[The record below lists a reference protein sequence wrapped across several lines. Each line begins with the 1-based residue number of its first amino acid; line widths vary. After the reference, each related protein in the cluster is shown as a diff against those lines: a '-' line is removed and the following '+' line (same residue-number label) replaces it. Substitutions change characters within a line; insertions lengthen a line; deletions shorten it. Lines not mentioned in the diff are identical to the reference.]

1 MDSLVQDIRYS
12 FRALARNPG
21 LFLIAVLT
29 LAVGIGATTSVFSVV
44 DRILFRSLPYPDADR
59 LVSFGML
66 APIEPNEFMLSYD
79 YVDWKTAPG
88 FESVA
93 AWTGVS
99 DCDLSEQNPVRM
111 SCAAVESTFLP
122 TFGIRPLFGRNFTPE
137 ENRPNGGKVAL
148 LTYGLWQSRF
158 GGDPGALGRTI
169 SLDGQ
174 ATRIVGVL
182 PATFELPNLATA
194 NVLVPMTFT
203 DAELSSTHS
212 TARVVRAFARLKPGV
227 SVTQAEAALRPH
239 FEQSLKW
246 VSPQFHKEVKLMLQP
261 LRERQIHDSK
271 LASWVLLAAVLAV
284 LLIACA
290 NLANLLLARAAAR
303 QRELAVRTAL
313 GAGKLRLIRQ
323 TLTESVLLA
332 LLGCAA
338 GCVLAW
344 ALLRGFLAIA
354 PEGIPRLQQASLDGR
369 VLLFALLISVFSG
382 VLFGLAPALHL
393 PSPELL
399 AGRAVT
405 GGRRTWFRQML
416 IAAQV
421 AVSLV
426 LLAGATLLLRTL
438 WNLQTEPM
446 GFTTSHVL
454 TANIVLGQRY
464 AQAPQ
469 QRAFW
474 EQLEQRLQRLPGVSA
489 LALSDSLPPGG
500 AMRAMVY
507 SAILV
512 RGRPRYMEGTGGM
525 VAYRLVSPQY
535 FRALEI
541 PIVRGRG
548 FTDQDRNPGE
558 YSIILSESLA
568 RKMFGDGDPLGQQ
581 LQPGLQGP
589 WYTVVGVAADAKN
602 GGLVLPPDPEY
613 YVVRGHETAALRRSS
628 IIVRTSMSPAAT
640 AQWIRGEIAGLDAT
654 LPVSI
659 ETMDQRVGKLSQR
672 NRFDAALLSLF
683 AAFGL
688 VLAAIGIYGVVSY
701 VATQRTQEI
710 GVRMALGATPERI
723 LRLVASQGMRPV
735 IVGAIAGIAAA
746 LALAHLIRSLLFQVG
761 PRDPLAYAGAALLLG
776 LVSLL
781 AAIVPARRAARVDPM
796 IALRYE

>member
-1 MDSLVQDIRYS
+1 MDTLTQDVRYS
-12 FRALARNPG
+12 LRALTRNPG
-21 LFLIAVLT
+21 LFFVALLT

-44 DRILFRSLPYPDADR
+44 DRILFRALPYSDADR

-79 YVDWKTAPG
+79 YVDWKTAPV

-99 DCDLSEQNPVRM
+99 DCDLSQQNPVRM

-122 TFGIRPLFGRNFTPE
+122 TFGIQPFLGRNFTPE
-137 ENRPNGGKVAL
+137 ENRPNGGSVAL

-158 GGDPGALGRTI
+158 GADPGVIGRTI
-169 SLDGQ
+169 PLDGRE
-174 ATRIVGVL
+174 TRIVGVL
-182 PATFELPNLATA
+182 PASFELPNLATA
-194 NVLVPMTFT
+194 NVLLPMTFS

-212 TARVVRAFARLKPGV
+212 TARVVRAFGRLKPGV
-227 SVTQAEAALRPH
+227 TPAQAEAALRPH
-239 FEQSLKW
+239 FEESLKW
-246 VSPQFHKEVKLMLQP
+246 VSPQFHKEVTLMVQP

-303 QRELAVRTAL
+303 QRELAVRNAL

-332 LLGCAA
+332 LLGGAA
-338 GCVLAW
+338 GCALAW
-344 ALLRGFLAIA
+344 ALLRGFLALA

-369 VLLFALLISVFSG
+369 VLLFALLLSVLSG

-399 AGRAVT
+399 AGRAVA
-405 GGRRTWFRQML
+405 GGSGTWFRQAL
-416 IAAQV
+416 IAAEV
-421 AVSLV
+421 AISLV

-446 GFTTSHVL
+446 GFTTTHVL
-454 TANIVLGQRY
+454 TANLVLGQRY
-464 AQAPQ
+464 AQTPQ
-469 QRAFW
+469 QQAFW
-474 EQLEQRLQRLPGVSA
+474 DELDQRLQRLPGISA
-489 LALSDSLPPGG
+489 LAISDTLPPGG
-500 AMRAMVY
+500 AMHAMVY

-525 VAYRLVSPQY
+525 VAYRIVSPQY
-535 FRALEI
+535 FSALEI
-541 PIVRGRG
+541 TILRGRA
-548 FTDQDRNPGE
+548 FTDQDRNPSE
-558 YSIILSESLA
+558 YSIILSQSLA
-568 RKMFGDGDPLGQQ
+568 KKMFGDADPLGQQ

-613 YVVRGHETAALRRSS
+613 YIVRGHGTESLRRSS
-628 IIVRTSMSPAAT
+628 IIVRTTMSPAAV
-640 AQWIRGEIAGLDAT
+640 AQWIRGEVAGIDPT
-654 LPVSI
+654 LPVTI
-659 ETMDQRVGKLSQR
+659 ETMEQRVGKLSQR

-683 AAFGL
+683 AGFGL
-688 VLAAIGIYGVVSY
+688 VLAAIGIYGVVTY
-701 VATQRTQEI
+701 VVTQRTQEI
-710 GVRMALGATPERI
+710 GVRMALGATPGRI
-723 LRLVASQGMRPV
+723 LRQVASQGMWPV
-735 IVGAIAGIAAA
+735 IVGAAAGIAAA

-781 AAIVPARRAARVDPM
+781 AAVVPARRAARVDPM